1 MKRFDKNPILIP
13 TNKTWEKIACFNPS
27 VIKQPKKYLMLYR
40 AISEEMDYQGIRLN
54 LSTIAIK
61 GSQSSRTFTVKK
73 EASDKVA
80 VERIFPI
87 DSPWIKSIK
96 KLRSPKRK
104 TRRAKLY
111 FLRDPKAR
119 KT

>member
-1 MKRFDKNPILIP
+1 MAIKITHNKKDFYVGDTISLDYKIKEGNKKKIQAFD
-13 TNKTWEKIACFNPS
+13 
-27 VIKQPKKYLMLYR
+27 
-40 AISEEMDYQGIRLN
+40 GII
-54 LSTIAIK
+54 IAIK